1 MSRNPFLDPA
11 AGALGG
17 IAAVGSFLL
26 IPGLAAAIPAA
37 LGIGA
42 LVYGGKVAVSSL
54 RGGQQPSVAAA
65 PDPEGPR
72 PKRGSPAEVW
82 SGRGEKALRAMDEL
96 VASCQQP
103 VIREQVE
110 STALGASDAR
120 FVIAQLSSQT
130 AAVEQALDVVEARSA
145 AYDRLVEQRAGLL
158 ARLEATVRGLES
170 LNGEIAEVIA
180 IGRTSQVTPDWGGE
194 QRVAELREEL
204 AGLREGLAESQRY
217 SEQVL
222 RSQSP

>member
-1 MSRNPFLDPA
+1 MDP
-11 AGALGG
+11 
-17 IAAVGSFLL
+17 
-26 IPGLAAAIPAA
+26 
-37 LGIGA
+37 
-42 LVYGGKVAVSSL
+42 GKK
-54 RGGQQPSVAAA
+54 
-65 PDPEGPR
+65 